1 MEKQIQKS
9 GDNSQLLQAGTINIY
24 NGIDE
29 ERVRKICAETYAIAR
44 RDFTADAYA
53 CANARVQKFED
64 SLLPKIQKID
74 GAIEAFSDPS
84 FQFLLTKSQKAAAA
98 TERDM
103 DYEML
108 SELLVYRITKGQ
120 TKKNRA
126 GINRAADVI
135 AQIDDDALCAL
146 TVVHAVNHLTTT
158 LGSCKQGLACLANL
172 FEKLM
177 YMELPLGSD
186 WIEHLDILDTIRISQ
201 IGNFKKFS
209 DFYPEMLPGYSCA
222 GICINSETHAK
233 AIKILNDIG
242 LNSSFLVQNDVIK
255 GYVKLPVVRKEEIK
269 NITKVQKSA
278 DGSEVIINY
287 SCVNE
292 QEISALENIWDMYSK
307 DIEAN
312 NLAKSNFVSMWDNY
326 TVLKRLHEW
335 WDSIPLAFNITH
347 IGSVLA
353 CINARRCDD
362 SLPEL
367 PMRSEL

>member
-53 CANARVQKFED
+53 CANERVQKFED

-74 GAIEAFSDPS
+74 GALEAFSDPS

-209 DFYPEMLPGYSCA
+209 DFYPERLPGYSCA
-222 GICINSETHAK
+222 GICINSETHAN
-233 AIKILNDIG
+233 AIKILKEIG
-242 LNSSFLVQNDVIK
+242 FNSTILVQNEVLE
-255 GYVKLPVVRKEEIK
+255 GYVKLPVVSKDAIK
-269 NITKVQKSA
+269 NIIKVKKNPSS
-278 DGSEVIINY
+278 GEIINY
-287 SCVNE
+287 LRVSE
-292 QEISALENIWDMYSK
+292 QEVSALVKIWDMYSTEK
-307 DIEAN
+307 EAMK
-312 NLAKSNFVSMWDNY
+312 LARSNFMSIWDSHPA
-326 TVLKRLHEW
+326 LKRLHEW
-335 WDSIPLAFNITH
+335 WDSIPLAFDITH
-347 IGSVLA
+347 IGSILA
-353 CINARRCDD
+353 NINARRCDD
-362 SLPEL
+362 SIPDLT
-367 PMRSEL
+367 MRT